1 MSCYFT
7 NVCGDGKFSNSVE
20 KCDDG
25 NNAPNDGCNELCV
38 IEDGWFIEANV
49 SIGTTQMREWCGD
62 SKIKGAE

>member
-49 SIGTTQMREWCGD
+49 SIGTTQMRE
-62 SKIKGAE
+62 